1 MKSKKRFVQKPKKVK
16 NKKARNNNFLKMPK
30 VTSLKGAVRDPR
42 RINVFIDGKF
52 SFSLTITE
60 LADSKLHQ
68 GQILTE
74 AEIAE
79 LRNLSGLGK
88 LYQQTLEY
96 CFSRPHSKKEIIDY
110 LERKRLRRDISWKR
124 FEEHQ
129 LKMQN
134 DPEYAARVKEIH
146 QHTKE
151 QNQKIRE
158 IDFTEN
164 NTYEYRGAQKSNLP
178 AKPSDRITSEMI
190 ESVVSR
196 LESQNY
202 INDRDFA
209 HYFVE
214 NRHQNKGISTKRLI
228 QELKTKGVS
237 NEIIEQTLID
247 DDSGHLVRDE
257 EVEIEKTIKKQLRK
271 TSDRQK
277 LIAYLARQGFSYD
290 LIKTKLD
297 QFLSLE
303 EEYF

>member
-1 MKSKKRFVQKPKKVK
+1 
-16 NKKARNNNFLKMPK
+16 MPTI
-30 VTSLKGAVRDPR
+30 TSLRGAVRDPH
-42 RINVFIDGKF
+42 RINVFLDGKF
-52 SFSLTITE
+52 SFSLTLTE

-68 GQILTE
+68 GQVLTDPE
-74 AEIAE
+74 VER

-129 LKMQN
+129 LKIQN
-134 DPEYAARVKEIH
+134 DPEYAAKVKEIR
-146 QHTKE
+146 QHTKD

-164 NTYEYRGAQKSNLP
+164 NTYEYRGAQRSNLP
-178 AKPSDRITSEMI
+178 TKPADRITPEMI
-190 ESVVSR
+190 QEVVSR

-202 INDRDFA
+202 INDQDFTR
-209 HYFVE
+209 YFIE

-228 QELKTKGVS
+228 QELKIKGIDS
-237 NEIIEQTLID
+237 DIIEQAMFDQGTGNFL
-247 DDSGHLVRDE
+247 RDE
-257 EVEIEKTIKKQLRK
+257 EVEIEKMIKKQLRK

-277 LIAYLARQGFSYD
+277 IIAYLARQGFSYD
-290 LIKTKLD
+290 LIKAKLD
-297 QFLSLE
+297 QFLSTE

>member
-1 MKSKKRFVQKPKKVK
+1 
-16 NKKARNNNFLKMPK
+16 MPT
-30 VTSLKGAVRDPR
+30 VTSLRGTVRDPR
-42 RINVFIDGKF
+42 RINVFLDGKF
-52 SFSLTITE
+52 SFSLTLTE

-68 GQILTE
+68 GQVLTDPE
-74 AEIAE
+74 VER

-129 LKMQN
+129 LKIQN
-134 DPEYAARVKEIH
+134 NPEYAARVKEIR
-146 QHTKE
+146 QHTKD

-164 NTYEYRGAQKSNLP
+164 NTYEYRGVQKSNLP
-178 AKPSDRITSEMI
+178 TKPADRITPEMI
-190 ESVVSR
+190 QEVVSR

-202 INDRDFA
+202 INDQDFA
-209 HYFVE
+209 RYFIE
-214 NRHQNKGISTKRLI
+214 NRHQNKGISTKRLV
-228 QELKTKGVS
+228 QELKIKGVD
-237 NEIIEQTLID
+237 NDVIEQAMFDQDTGNLF
-247 DDSGHLVRDE
+247 REE
-257 EVEIEKTIKKQLRK
+257 EVEIEKMIKKQLRK

-277 LIAYLARQGFSYD
+277 IIAYLARQGFSYD
-290 LIKTKLD
+290 LIKAKLD
-297 QFLSLE
+297 QFLSTE

>member
-1 MKSKKRFVQKPKKVK
+1 
-16 NKKARNNNFLKMPK
+16 MPT
-30 VTSLKGAVRDPR
+30 VTSLRGAVRDPH
-42 RINVFIDGKF
+42 RINVFLDGKF
-52 SFSLTITE
+52 SFSLTLTE

-68 GQILTE
+68 GQVLTDPE
-74 AEIAE
+74 VER

-129 LKMQN
+129 LKIQN
-134 DPEYAARVKEIH
+134 DPEYATRVKEIR

-164 NTYEYRGAQKSNLP
+164 NTYEYRGVQKSNLP
-178 AKPSDRITSEMI
+178 TKPADRITSEMI
-190 ESVVSR
+190 QEVVSR

-202 INDRDFA
+202 INDQDFA
-209 HYFVE
+209 RYFIE

-228 QELKTKGVS
+228 QELKIKGID
-237 NEIIEQTLID
+237 NDIIEQAMFDQGTGNLF
-247 DDSGHLVRDE
+247 RDE
-257 EVEIEKTIKKQLRK
+257 EVEIEKMIKKQLRK

-277 LIAYLARQGFSYD
+277 IIAYLARQGFSYD
-290 LIKTKLD
+290 LIKAKLD
-297 QFLSLE
+297 QFLSAE

>member
-1 MKSKKRFVQKPKKVK
+1 
-16 NKKARNNNFLKMPK
+16 MPT
-30 VTSLKGAVRDPR
+30 VTSLRGAVRDPH
-42 RINVFIDGKF
+42 RINVFLDGKF
-52 SFSLTITE
+52 SFSLTLTE

-68 GQILTE
+68 GQVLTDPE
-74 AEIAE
+74 VER

-134 DPEYAARVKEIH
+134 DPEYAARVKEIR
-146 QHTKE
+146 QNTKD

-164 NTYEYRGAQKSNLP
+164 NTYEYRGTKKTNLP
-178 AKPSDRITSEMI
+178 TKPADRITSEMI
-190 ESVVSR
+190 QEVVSR

-202 INDRDFA
+202 INDQDFA
-209 HYFVE
+209 RYFIE

-228 QELKTKGVS
+228 QELKIKGIDS
-237 NEIIEQTLID
+237 DIIEQAIFDQGTGNFL
-247 DDSGHLVRDE
+247 RDE
-257 EVEIEKTIKKQLRK
+257 EVEIEKMIKKQLRK
-271 TSDRQK
+271 TSDHQK
-277 LIAYLARQGFSYD
+277 IIAYLARQGFSYD
-290 LIKTKLD
+290 LIKSKLD
-297 QFLSLE
+297 QFLSAEEESTE

>member
-1 MKSKKRFVQKPKKVK
+1 
-16 NKKARNNNFLKMPK
+16 MPT
-30 VTSLKGAVRDPR
+30 VTSLRGAVRDPH
-42 RINVFIDGKF
+42 RINVFLDGKF
-52 SFSLTITE
+52 SFSLTLTE

-68 GQILTE
+68 GQVLTNPDVE
-74 AEIAE
+74 R

-134 DPEYAARVKEIH
+134 DPEYAAKVKEIR
-146 QHTKE
+146 QHTKD

-164 NTYEYRGAQKSNLP
+164 NTYEYRGVQKSNLP
-178 AKPSDRITSEMI
+178 TKPADRITSEMI
-190 ESVVSR
+190 QEVISR

-202 INDRDFA
+202 INDQDFA
-209 HYFVE
+209 RYFIE
-214 NRHQNKGISTKRLI
+214 NRHQNKGISTKRLV
-228 QELKTKGVS
+228 QELKIKGIDS
-237 NEIIEQTLID
+237 DIIEQAIFDQGTGNFL
-247 DDSGHLVRDE
+247 RDE
-257 EVEIEKTIKKQLRK
+257 EVEIEKMIKKQLRK

-277 LIAYLARQGFSYD
+277 IIAYLARQGFSYD
-290 LIKTKLD
+290 LIKSKLD
-297 QFLSLE
+297 QFLSAEEESTE

>member
-1 MKSKKRFVQKPKKVK
+1 
-16 NKKARNNNFLKMPK
+16 MPT
-30 VTSLKGAVRDPR
+30 VTSLRGAVRDPH
-42 RINVFIDGKF
+42 RINVFLDGKF
-52 SFSLTITE
+52 SFSLTLTE

-68 GQILTE
+68 GQVLTDSE
-74 AEIAE
+74 VER

-124 FEEHQ
+124 FEEYQ
-129 LKMQN
+129 LKIQN
-134 DPEYAARVKEIH
+134 DPEYAARVKEIR

-164 NTYEYRGAQKSNLP
+164 NTYEYRGVQKSNLP
-178 AKPSDRITSEMI
+178 TKPADRITPEMI
-190 ESVVSR
+190 QEVVSR

-202 INDRDFA
+202 INDQDFA
-209 HYFVE
+209 RYFIE

-228 QELKTKGVS
+228 QELKIKGVD
-237 NEIIEQTLID
+237 NDIIEQAMFDQGTGNLF
-247 DDSGHLVRDE
+247 RDE
-257 EVEIEKTIKKQLRK
+257 EVEIEKMIKKQLRK

-277 LIAYLARQGFSYD
+277 IIAYLARQGFSYD
-290 LIKTKLD
+290 LIKAKLD
-297 QFLSLE
+297 QFLSTE

>member
-1 MKSKKRFVQKPKKVK
+1 
-16 NKKARNNNFLKMPK
+16 MPT
-30 VTSLKGAVRDPR
+30 VTSLRGAVRDPH
-42 RINVFIDGKF
+42 RINVFLDGKF
-52 SFSLTITE
+52 SFSLTLTE

-68 GQILTE
+68 GQVLTDPE
-74 AEIAE
+74 VER

-110 LERKRLRRDISWKR
+110 LERKHLRRDISWKR

-134 DPEYAARVKEIH
+134 DSEYAARVKEIR
-146 QHTKE
+146 QHTKD

-164 NTYEYRGAQKSNLP
+164 NTYEYRGAKKTNLP
-178 AKPSDRITSEMI
+178 TKPADRITSEMI
-190 ESVVSR
+190 QEVVSR

-202 INDRDFA
+202 INDQDFA
-209 HYFVE
+209 RYFIE

-228 QELKTKGVS
+228 QELKIKGIDS
-237 NEIIEQTLID
+237 DIIDQAMFDQGTGNLF
-247 DDSGHLVRDE
+247 RDE
-257 EVEIEKTIKKQLRK
+257 EVEIEKMIKKQLRK

-277 LIAYLARQGFSYD
+277 IIAYLARQGFSYD

-297 QFLSLE
+297 QFLSAEEESTE

>member
-1 MKSKKRFVQKPKKVK
+1 
-16 NKKARNNNFLKMPK
+16 MPT
-30 VTSLKGAVRDPR
+30 VTSLRGAVRDPH
-42 RINVFIDGKF
+42 RINVFLDGKF
-52 SFSLTITE
+52 SFSLTLTE

-68 GQILTE
+68 GQVLTDPE
-74 AEIAE
+74 VER

-134 DPEYAARVKEIH
+134 DPEYAAKVKEIRR
-146 QHTKE
+146 HTKD

-164 NTYEYRGAQKSNLP
+164 NTYEYRGTKKTNLP
-178 AKPSDRITSEMI
+178 TKPADRITPEMI
-190 ESVVSR
+190 QEVVSR

-202 INDRDFA
+202 INDQDFA
-209 HYFVE
+209 RYFIE

-228 QELKTKGVS
+228 QELKIKGIDS
-237 NEIIEQTLID
+237 DIIEQAIFDQGTGNFL
-247 DDSGHLVRDE
+247 RDE
-257 EVEIEKTIKKQLRK
+257 EVEIEKMIKKQLRK

-277 LIAYLARQGFSYD
+277 IIAYLARQGFSYD
-290 LIKTKLD
+290 LIKAKLD
-297 QFLSLE
+297 QFLSTE

>member
-1 MKSKKRFVQKPKKVK
+1 
-16 NKKARNNNFLKMPK
+16 MPT
-30 VTSLKGAVRDPR
+30 VTSLRGAVRDPH
-42 RINVFIDGKF
+42 RINVFLDGKF
-52 SFSLTITE
+52 SFSLTLTE

-68 GQILTE
+68 GQVLTDPE
-74 AEIAE
+74 VER

-129 LKMQN
+129 LKIQN
-134 DPEYAARVKEIH
+134 DPEYATRVKEIR

-164 NTYEYRGAQKSNLP
+164 NTYEYRGVQKSNLP
-178 AKPSDRITSEMI
+178 TKPADRITSEMI
-190 ESVVSR
+190 QEVVSR

-202 INDRDFA
+202 INDQDFA
-209 HYFVE
+209 RYFIE

-228 QELKTKGVS
+228 QELKIKGID
-237 NEIIEQTLID
+237 NDIIEQAMFDQGTGNLF
-247 DDSGHLVRDE
+247 RDE
-257 EVEIEKTIKKQLRK
+257 EVEIEKMIKKQLRK

-277 LIAYLARQGFSYD
+277 IIAYLARQGFSYD
-290 LIKTKLD
+290 LIKAKLD
-297 QFLSLE
+297 QFLSTE

>member
-1 MKSKKRFVQKPKKVK
+1 
-16 NKKARNNNFLKMPK
+16 MPT
-30 VTSLKGAVRDPR
+30 VTSLRGAVRDPH
-42 RINVFIDGKF
+42 RINVFLDGKF
-52 SFSLTITE
+52 SFSLTLTE

-68 GQILTE
+68 GQVLTDPE
-74 AEIAE
+74 VER

-96 CFSRPHSKKEIIDY
+96 CFLRPHSKKEIIDY

-134 DPEYAARVKEIH
+134 DPEYAAKVKEIR
-146 QHTKE
+146 QHTKD

-164 NTYEYRGAQKSNLP
+164 NIYEYRGTKKTNLP
-178 AKPSDRITSEMI
+178 TKPADRITPEMTQ
-190 ESVVSR
+190 EVVSR

-202 INDRDFA
+202 INDQDFA
-209 HYFVE
+209 RYFIE
-214 NRHQNKGISTKRLI
+214 NRHQNKGNSTKRLI
-228 QELKTKGVS
+228 QELKIKGID
-237 NEIIEQTLID
+237 NDIIEQAMFDQGTGNLF
-247 DDSGHLVRDE
+247 RDE
-257 EVEIEKTIKKQLRK
+257 EVEIEKMIKKQLRK

-277 LIAYLARQGFSYD
+277 IIAYLARQGFSYD
-290 LIKTKLD
+290 LIKAKLD
-297 QFLSLE
+297 QFLSTE

>member
-1 MKSKKRFVQKPKKVK
+1 
-16 NKKARNNNFLKMPK
+16 MPT
-30 VTSLKGAVRDPR
+30 VTSLRGAVRDPH
-42 RINVFIDGKF
+42 RINVFLDGKF
-52 SFSLTITE
+52 NFSLTLTE

-68 GQILTE
+68 GQVLTDPE
-74 AEIAE
+74 VER

-134 DPEYAARVKEIH
+134 DPEYTARVKEIR
-146 QHTKE
+146 QHTKD

-158 IDFTEN
+158 MDFMEN
-164 NTYEYRGAQKSNLP
+164 NTYEYRGAKKTNLP
-178 AKPSDRITSEMI
+178 TKPADRITSEMI
-190 ESVVSR
+190 QEVVSR

-202 INDRDFA
+202 INDQDFA
-209 HYFVE
+209 RYFIE

-228 QELKTKGVS
+228 QELKIKGID
-237 NEIIEQTLID
+237 NNIIEQAMFDQGTGNL
-247 DDSGHLVRDE
+247 LRDE
-257 EVEIEKTIKKQLRK
+257 EVEIEKIIKKQLRK

-277 LIAYLARQGFSYD
+277 IIAYLARQGFSYD
-290 LIKTKLD
+290 LIKTKLN
-297 QFLSLE
+297 QFLSAEEESTE

>member
-1 MKSKKRFVQKPKKVK
+1 
-16 NKKARNNNFLKMPK
+16 MPT
-30 VTSLKGAVRDPR
+30 VTSLRGAVRDSH
-42 RINVFIDGKF
+42 RINVFLDGKF
-52 SFSLTITE
+52 SFSLTLTE

-68 GQILTE
+68 GQVLTDPE
-74 AEIAE
+74 VER

-134 DPEYAARVKEIH
+134 DPEYAARVKEIR
-146 QHTKE
+146 QHTKD

-164 NTYEYRGAQKSNLP
+164 NTYEYRGVQKTNLP
-178 AKPSDRITSEMI
+178 TKPADLITPEMI
-190 ESVVSR
+190 QEVVSR
-196 LESQNY
+196 LEVQNY
-202 INDRDFA
+202 INDQDFA
-209 HYFVE
+209 RYFIE

-228 QELKTKGVS
+228 QELKIKGIDS
-237 NEIIEQTLID
+237 DIIEQAMFDQGTGNFL
-247 DDSGHLVRDE
+247 RDE
-257 EVEIEKTIKKQLRK
+257 EVEIEKMIKKQLRK

-277 LIAYLARQGFSYD
+277 IIAYLARQGFSYD
-290 LIKTKLD
+290 LIKSKLD
-297 QFLSLE
+297 QFLSVEEESTE

>member
-1 MKSKKRFVQKPKKVK
+1 
-16 NKKARNNNFLKMPK
+16 MPT
-30 VTSLKGAVRDPR
+30 VTSLRGAVRDSH
-42 RINVFIDGKF
+42 RINVFLDGKF
-52 SFSLTITE
+52 SFSLTLTE

-68 GQILTE
+68 GQVLTDPE
-74 AEIAE
+74 VER

-129 LKMQN
+129 LKIQN
-134 DPEYAARVKEIH
+134 DPEYAARTKEIR
-146 QHTKE
+146 QYTKE

-164 NTYEYRGAQKSNLP
+164 NTYEYRGTKKTNLP
-178 AKPSDRITSEMI
+178 TKPADRITSEMI
-190 ESVVSR
+190 QEVVSR

-202 INDRDFA
+202 INDQDFA
-209 HYFVE
+209 RYFIE

-228 QELKTKGVS
+228 QELKIKGIDS
-237 NEIIEQTLID
+237 DIIEQAMFDQGTGNL
-247 DDSGHLVRDE
+247 SRDE
-257 EVEIEKTIKKQLRK
+257 EVEIEKMIKKQLRK

-277 LIAYLARQGFSYD
+277 IIAYLARQGFSYD

-297 QFLSLE
+297 QFLSAEEESTE

>member
-1 MKSKKRFVQKPKKVK
+1 
-16 NKKARNNNFLKMPK
+16 MPT
-30 VTSLKGAVRDPR
+30 VTSLRGAVRDPH
-42 RINVFIDGKF
+42 RINVFLDGKF
-52 SFSLTITE
+52 SFSLTLTE

-68 GQILTE
+68 GQVLTNPKVE
-74 AEIAE
+74 R
-79 LRNLSGLGK
+79 LRNLSSLGK

-134 DPEYAARVKEIH
+134 DPEYTARVKEIR
-146 QHTKE
+146 QHTKD

-158 IDFTEN
+158 MDFTEN
-164 NTYEYRGAQKSNLP
+164 NTYEYRGTKKTNLP
-178 AKPSDRITSEMI
+178 TKPADRITSEMI
-190 ESVVSR
+190 QEVVSR

-202 INDRDFA
+202 INDQDFA
-209 HYFVE
+209 RYFIE

-228 QELKTKGVS
+228 QELKIKGIDS
-237 NEIIEQTLID
+237 DIIEQAIFDQGTGNFL
-247 DDSGHLVRDE
+247 RDE
-257 EVEIEKTIKKQLRK
+257 EVEIEKMIKKQLRK

-277 LIAYLARQGFSYD
+277 IIAYLARQGFSYD
-290 LIKTKLD
+290 LIKSKLD
-297 QFLSLE
+297 QFLSAEEESTE

>member
-1 MKSKKRFVQKPKKVK
+1 
-16 NKKARNNNFLKMPK
+16 MPII
-30 VTSLKGAVRDPR
+30 TSLRGAVRDPH
-42 RINVFIDGKF
+42 RINVFLDGKF
-52 SFSLTITE
+52 SFSLTLTE

-68 GQILTE
+68 GQVLTDPE
-74 AEIAE
+74 VER

-88 LYQQTLEY
+88 LYQQTLDY

-110 LERKRLRRDISWKR
+110 LEHKRLRRDISWKR

-134 DPEYAARVKEIH
+134 DSEYAARVKEIR
-146 QHTKE
+146 QHTKD

-164 NTYEYRGAQKSNLP
+164 NTYEYRGAKKTNLP
-178 AKPSDRITSEMI
+178 TKPADRITSEMI
-190 ESVVSR
+190 QEVVSR

-202 INDRDFA
+202 INDQDFA
-209 HYFVE
+209 RYFIE

-228 QELKTKGVS
+228 QELKIKGIDS
-237 NEIIEQTLID
+237 DIIEQAMFDLGTGNL
-247 DDSGHLVRDE
+247 LRDE
-257 EVEIEKTIKKQLRK
+257 GVEIEKMIKKQLRK

-277 LIAYLARQGFSYD
+277 IIAYLTRQGFSYD

-297 QFLSLE
+297 QFLNTEEESTE

>member
-1 MKSKKRFVQKPKKVK
+1 
-16 NKKARNNNFLKMPK
+16 MPT
-30 VTSLKGAVRDPR
+30 VTSLRGAVRDPH
-42 RINVFIDGKF
+42 RINVFLDGKF
-52 SFSLTITE
+52 SFSLTLTE

-68 GQILTE
+68 GQVLTDPE
-74 AEIAE
+74 VER

-129 LKMQN
+129 LKIQN
-134 DPEYAARVKEIH
+134 DPEYAAKVKEIR
-146 QHTKE
+146 QHTRD

-164 NTYEYRGAQKSNLP
+164 NTYEYRGTKKTNLP
-178 AKPSDRITSEMI
+178 TKPADRITSEMI
-190 ESVVSR
+190 QEVVSR
-196 LESQNY
+196 LESQKY
-202 INDRDFA
+202 INDQDFA
-209 HYFVE
+209 RYFIE

-228 QELKTKGVS
+228 QELKIKGVD
-237 NEIIEQTLID
+237 NDVIEQAMFDQGTGNL
-247 DDSGHLVRDE
+247 LRDE
-257 EVEIEKTIKKQLRK
+257 EVEIEKMIKKQLRK

-277 LIAYLARQGFSYD
+277 IIAYLARQGFSYD
-290 LIKTKLD
+290 LIKSKLD
-297 QFLSLE
+297 QFLSTK

>member
-1 MKSKKRFVQKPKKVK
+1 
-16 NKKARNNNFLKMPK
+16 MPTI
-30 VTSLKGAVRDPR
+30 TSLRGAVRDSH
-42 RINVFIDGKF
+42 RINVFLDGKF
-52 SFSLTITE
+52 SFSLTLTE

-68 GQILTE
+68 GQVLTDPE
-74 AEIAE
+74 VER

-134 DPEYAARVKEIH
+134 DPEYAARVKEIR

-164 NTYEYRGAQKSNLP
+164 NTYEYRGTKKTNLP
-178 AKPSDRITSEMI
+178 TKPADRITSEMI
-190 ESVVSR
+190 QEVVSR

-202 INDRDFA
+202 INDQDFA
-209 HYFVE
+209 RYFIE

-228 QELKTKGVS
+228 QELKIKGIDS
-237 NEIIEQTLID
+237 DIIEQAMFDQGTGNFL
-247 DDSGHLVRDE
+247 RDE
-257 EVEIEKTIKKQLRK
+257 EVEIEKMIKKQLRK

-277 LIAYLARQGFSYD
+277 IIAYLARQGFSYD

-297 QFLSLE
+297 QFLSAE

>member
-1 MKSKKRFVQKPKKVK
+1 
-16 NKKARNNNFLKMPK
+16 MPT
-30 VTSLKGAVRDPR
+30 VTSLRGAVRDPH
-42 RINVFIDGKF
+42 RINVFLDGKF
-52 SFSLTITE
+52 SFSLTLTE

-68 GQILTE
+68 GQVLTDPE
-74 AEIAE
+74 VER

-129 LKMQN
+129 LKIQN
-134 DPEYAARVKEIH
+134 DPEYAARVKEIR

-164 NTYEYRGAQKSNLP
+164 NTYEYRGVQKSNLP
-178 AKPSDRITSEMI
+178 TKPADRITSEMI
-190 ESVVSR
+190 QEVVSR

-202 INDRDFA
+202 INDQDFA
-209 HYFVE
+209 RYFIE

-228 QELKTKGVS
+228 QELKIKGVD
-237 NEIIEQTLID
+237 NDIIEQAMFDQDTGNLF
-247 DDSGHLVRDE
+247 REE
-257 EVEIEKTIKKQLRK
+257 EVEIEKMIKKQLRK

-277 LIAYLARQGFSYD
+277 IIAYLARQGFSYG

-297 QFLSLE
+297 QFLSTE

>member
-1 MKSKKRFVQKPKKVK
+1 
-16 NKKARNNNFLKMPK
+16 MPT
-30 VTSLKGAVRDPR
+30 VTSLRGAVRDPH
-42 RINVFIDGKF
+42 RINVFLDGKF
-52 SFSLTITE
+52 SFSLTLTE

-68 GQILTE
+68 GQVLTDSE
-74 AEIAE
+74 VER

-124 FEEHQ
+124 FEEYQ
-129 LKMQN
+129 LKIQN
-134 DPEYAARVKEIH
+134 DPEYAARVKEIR

-164 NTYEYRGAQKSNLP
+164 NTYEYRGVQKSNFPTKP
-178 AKPSDRITSEMI
+178 ADRITSEMI
-190 ESVVSR
+190 QEVVSR
-196 LESQNY
+196 LEAQNY
-202 INDRDFA
+202 INDQDFA
-209 HYFVE
+209 RYFIE
-214 NRHQNKGISTKRLI
+214 NRHQNKGISTKRLV
-228 QELKTKGVS
+228 QELKIKGIDS
-237 NEIIEQTLID
+237 DIIEQAMFDQGTGNL
-247 DDSGHLVRDE
+247 LRDE
-257 EVEIEKTIKKQLRK
+257 EVEIEKMIKKQLRK

-277 LIAYLARQGFSYD
+277 IIAYLARQGFSYD

-297 QFLSLE
+297 QFLSTEEESTE

>member
-1 MKSKKRFVQKPKKVK
+1 
-16 NKKARNNNFLKMPK
+16 MPTI
-30 VTSLKGAVRDPR
+30 TSLRGAVRDPH
-42 RINVFIDGKF
+42 RINIFLDGKF
-52 SFSLTITE
+52 SFSLTLTE

-68 GQILTE
+68 GQVLTDPDVE
-74 AEIAE
+74 R

-124 FEEHQ
+124 FEEYQ
-129 LKMQN
+129 LKIQN
-134 DPEYAARVKEIH
+134 DPEYAARVKKIR

-164 NTYEYRGAQKSNLP
+164 NTYEYRGVQKSNLP
-178 AKPSDRITSEMI
+178 TKPADRITSEMI
-190 ESVVSR
+190 QEVVSR

-202 INDRDFA
+202 INDQDFA
-209 HYFVE
+209 RYFIE

-228 QELKTKGVS
+228 QELKIKGID
-237 NEIIEQTLID
+237 NDIIEQAMFDQGTGNLF
-247 DDSGHLVRDE
+247 RDE
-257 EVEIEKTIKKQLRK
+257 EVEIEKMIKKQLRK

-277 LIAYLARQGFSYD
+277 IIAYLARQGFSYD
-290 LIKTKLD
+290 LIKAKLD
-297 QFLSLE
+297 QFLSAEEESTE

>member
-1 MKSKKRFVQKPKKVK
+1 
-16 NKKARNNNFLKMPK
+16 MPT
-30 VTSLKGAVRDPR
+30 VTSLRGAVRDPH
-42 RINVFIDGKF
+42 RINVFLDGKF
-52 SFSLTITE
+52 SFSLTLTE

-68 GQILTE
+68 GQVLTDPE
-74 AEIAE
+74 VER

-129 LKMQN
+129 LKIQN
-134 DPEYAARVKEIH
+134 DPEYAAKVKEIR
-146 QHTKE
+146 QHTRD

-164 NTYEYRGAQKSNLP
+164 NTYEYRGTKKTNLP
-178 AKPSDRITSEMI
+178 TKPADRITPEMI
-190 ESVVSR
+190 QEVVSR

-202 INDRDFA
+202 INDQDFA
-209 HYFVE
+209 RYFIE

-228 QELKTKGVS
+228 QELKIKGIDS
-237 NEIIEQTLID
+237 DIIEQAMFDQGTGNFL
-247 DDSGHLVRDE
+247 RDE
-257 EVEIEKTIKKQLRK
+257 EVEIEKMIKKQLRK

-277 LIAYLARQGFSYD
+277 IIAYLARQGFSYD

-297 QFLSLE
+297 QFLSIEEESTE

>member
-1 MKSKKRFVQKPKKVK
+1 MST
-16 NKKARNNNFLKMPK
+16 
-30 VTSLKGAVRDPR
+30 VTSLRGAVRDPH
-42 RINVFIDGKF
+42 RINVFLNGKF
-52 SFSLTITE
+52 NFSLTLTE

-68 GQILTE
+68 GQVLTDPE
-74 AEIAE
+74 VER

-134 DPEYAARVKEIH
+134 DPEYAARVKEIR
-146 QHTKE
+146 QHTKD

-164 NTYEYRGAQKSNLP
+164 NTYEYRGTKKTNLP
-178 AKPSDRITSEMI
+178 TKPADRITSEMI
-190 ESVVSR
+190 QEVVSR

-202 INDRDFA
+202 INDQDFA
-209 HYFVE
+209 RYFIE

-228 QELKTKGVS
+228 QELKIKGIDS
-237 NEIIEQTLID
+237 DIIEQAMFDQGTGNLF
-247 DDSGHLVRDE
+247 RDE
-257 EVEIEKTIKKQLRK
+257 EVEIEKMIKKQLRK

-277 LIAYLARQGFSYD
+277 IIAYLARQGFSYD

-297 QFLSLE
+297 QFLSAEEESTE

>member
-1 MKSKKRFVQKPKKVK
+1 
-16 NKKARNNNFLKMPK
+16 MPT
-30 VTSLKGAVRDPR
+30 VTSLRGAVRDSH
-42 RINVFIDGKF
+42 RINVFLDGKF
-52 SFSLTITE
+52 SFSLTLTE

-68 GQILTE
+68 GQVLTDPE
-74 AEIAE
+74 VER

-129 LKMQN
+129 LKIQN
-134 DPEYAARVKEIH
+134 DPEYAARTKEIR
-146 QHTKE
+146 QYTKE

-164 NTYEYRGAQKSNLP
+164 NTYEYRGTKKTNLP
-178 AKPSDRITSEMI
+178 TKPADRITSEMI
-190 ESVVSR
+190 QEVVSR

-202 INDRDFA
+202 INDQDFA
-209 HYFVE
+209 RYFIE

-228 QELKTKGVS
+228 QELKIKGIDS
-237 NEIIEQTLID
+237 DIIEQAMFDQGTGNLF
-247 DDSGHLVRDE
+247 RDE
-257 EVEIEKTIKKQLRK
+257 EVEIEKMIKKQLRK

-277 LIAYLARQGFSYD
+277 IIAYLARQGFSYD

-297 QFLSLE
+297 QFLSAEEESTE

>member
-1 MKSKKRFVQKPKKVK
+1 
-16 NKKARNNNFLKMPK
+16 MPT
-30 VTSLKGAVRDPR
+30 VTSLRGAVRDPH
-42 RINVFIDGKF
+42 RINVFLDGKF
-52 SFSLTITE
+52 SFSLTLTE

-68 GQILTE
+68 GQVLTNPE
-74 AEIAE
+74 VER
-79 LRNLSGLGK
+79 LRNLSSLGK
-88 LYQQTLEY
+88 LYQQSLEY

-134 DPEYAARVKEIH
+134 DPEYAARVKEIR

-164 NTYEYRGAQKSNLP
+164 NTYEYRGTKKTNLP
-178 AKPSDRITSEMI
+178 TKPADRITSEMI
-190 ESVVSR
+190 QEVVSR

-202 INDRDFA
+202 INDQDFA
-209 HYFVE
+209 RYFIE

-228 QELKTKGVS
+228 QELKIKGIDS
-237 NEIIEQTLID
+237 DIIEQAMFDQGTGNFL
-247 DDSGHLVRDE
+247 RDE
-257 EVEIEKTIKKQLRK
+257 EVEIEKMIKKQLRK

-277 LIAYLARQGFSYD
+277 IIAYLARQGFSYD
-290 LIKTKLD
+290 LIKAKLD
-297 QFLSLE
+297 QFLSAE

>member
-1 MKSKKRFVQKPKKVK
+1 
-16 NKKARNNNFLKMPK
+16 MPT
-30 VTSLKGAVRDPR
+30 VTSLRGAVRDPH
-42 RINVFIDGKF
+42 RINDFLDGKF
-52 SFSLTITE
+52 SYSLTLTE

-68 GQILTE
+68 GQVLTDSE
-74 AEIAE
+74 VER

-96 CFSRPHSKKEIIDY
+96 CFLRPHSKKEIIDY

-124 FEEHQ
+124 FKEHQ

-134 DPEYAARVKEIH
+134 DPEYAAKVKEIR
-146 QHTKE
+146 QHTKD

-164 NTYEYRGAQKSNLP
+164 NTYEYRGTKKTNLP
-178 AKPSDRITSEMI
+178 TKPADRITSEMI
-190 ESVVSR
+190 QEVVSR

-202 INDRDFA
+202 INDQDFA
-209 HYFVE
+209 RYFIE

-228 QELKTKGVS
+228 QELKIKGIDS
-237 NEIIEQTLID
+237 DIIEQAIFDQGTGNL
-247 DDSGHLVRDE
+247 LRDE
-257 EVEIEKTIKKQLRK
+257 EVEIEKMIKKQLRK

-277 LIAYLARQGFSYD
+277 IIAYLARQGFSYD

-297 QFLSLE
+297 QFLSAE

>member
-1 MKSKKRFVQKPKKVK
+1 
-16 NKKARNNNFLKMPK
+16 MPT
-30 VTSLKGAVRDPR
+30 VTSLRGAVRDPH
-42 RINVFIDGKF
+42 RINVFLDGKF
-52 SFSLTITE
+52 SFSLTLTE

-68 GQILTE
+68 GQVLTDSE
-74 AEIAE
+74 VER

-96 CFSRPHSKKEIIDY
+96 CFLRPHSKKEIIDY

-124 FEEHQ
+124 FKEHQ

-134 DPEYAARVKEIH
+134 DPEYAAKVKEIR
-146 QHTKE
+146 QHTKD

-164 NTYEYRGAQKSNLP
+164 NTYEYRGVQKSNLP
-178 AKPSDRITSEMI
+178 TKPADRITSEMI
-190 ESVVSR
+190 QEVISR

-202 INDRDFA
+202 INDQDFA
-209 HYFVE
+209 RYFIE
-214 NRHQNKGISTKRLI
+214 NRHQNKGISTKRLV
-228 QELKTKGVS
+228 QELKIKGIDS
-237 NEIIEQTLID
+237 DIIEQAMFDQGTGNL
-247 DDSGHLVRDE
+247 LRDE
-257 EVEIEKTIKKQLRK
+257 EVEIEKMIKKQLRK

-277 LIAYLARQGFSYD
+277 IIAYLARQGFSYD

-297 QFLSLE
+297 QFLSTE

>member
-1 MKSKKRFVQKPKKVK
+1 
-16 NKKARNNNFLKMPK
+16 MPT
-30 VTSLKGAVRDPR
+30 VTSLRGAVRDPH
-42 RINVFIDGKF
+42 RINVFLDGKF
-52 SFSLTITE
+52 SFSLTLTE

-68 GQILTE
+68 GQVLTNPDVE
-74 AEIAE
+74 R

-134 DPEYAARVKEIH
+134 DPEYAAKVKEIR
-146 QHTKE
+146 QHTRD
-151 QNQKIRE
+151 QNQNIRE

-164 NTYEYRGAQKSNLP
+164 NTYEYRGVQKSNLP
-178 AKPSDRITSEMI
+178 TKPADRITSEMI
-190 ESVVSR
+190 QEVISR

-202 INDRDFA
+202 INDQDFA
-209 HYFVE
+209 RYFIE
-214 NRHQNKGISTKRLI
+214 NRHQNKGISTKRLV
-228 QELKTKGVS
+228 QELKIKGIDS
-237 NEIIEQTLID
+237 DIIEQAMFDQGTGNL
-247 DDSGHLVRDE
+247 LRDE
-257 EVEIEKTIKKQLRK
+257 EVEIEKMIKKQLRK

-277 LIAYLARQGFSYD
+277 IIAYLARQGFSYD

-297 QFLSLE
+297 QFLSTE

>member
-1 MKSKKRFVQKPKKVK
+1 
-16 NKKARNNNFLKMPK
+16 MPT
-30 VTSLKGAVRDPR
+30 VTSLRGAVRDPH
-42 RINVFIDGKF
+42 RINVFLDGKF

-68 GQILTE
+68 GQVLTDPE
-74 AEIAE
+74 VER

-88 LYQQTLEY
+88 LYQQTLEH

-129 LKMQN
+129 IKMQN
-134 DPEYAARVKEIH
+134 DPEYAAKVKEIR
-146 QHTKE
+146 QHTKD

-178 AKPSDRITSEMI
+178 AKPSDRITPELI

-209 HYFVE
+209 RYFVE
-214 NRHQNKGISTKRLI
+214 NRHQNNGISTKRLI

-247 DDSGHLVRDE
+247 NDSGHLIRDE
-257 EVEIEKTIKKQLRK
+257 EIEIEKMIKKQLKK

-290 LIKTKLD
+290 LIKSKLD
-297 QFLSLE
+297 QFLSQE
-303 EEYF
+303 EAASI

>member
-1 MKSKKRFVQKPKKVK
+1 
-16 NKKARNNNFLKMPK
+16 MPT
-30 VTSLKGAVRDPR
+30 VTSLRGAVRDPH
-42 RINVFIDGKF
+42 RINVFLDGKF
-52 SFSLTITE
+52 SFSLTLTE

-68 GQILTE
+68 GQGLTDPDVE
-74 AEIAE
+74 R

-129 LKMQN
+129 LKIQN
-134 DPEYAARVKEIH
+134 DPEYAAKVKEIR
-146 QHTKE
+146 QHTRD

-164 NTYEYRGAQKSNLP
+164 NTYEYRGAQRSNLP
-178 AKPSDRITSEMI
+178 TKPADQITPEMI
-190 ESVVSR
+190 QEVVSR

-202 INDRDFA
+202 INDQDFA
-209 HYFVE
+209 RYFIE

-228 QELKTKGVS
+228 QELKIKGIDS
-237 NEIIEQTLID
+237 DIIEQAMFDQGTGNFL
-247 DDSGHLVRDE
+247 RDE
-257 EVEIEKTIKKQLRK
+257 EVEIEKMIKKQLRK

-277 LIAYLARQGFSYD
+277 IIAYLARQGFSYD
-290 LIKTKLD
+290 LIKAKLD
-297 QFLSLE
+297 QFLSTE

>member
-1 MKSKKRFVQKPKKVK
+1 
-16 NKKARNNNFLKMPK
+16 MPT
-30 VTSLKGAVRDPR
+30 VTSLRGAVRDPH
-42 RINVFIDGKF
+42 RINVFLDGKF
-52 SFSLTITE
+52 SFSLTLTE

-68 GQILTE
+68 GQVLTDPE
-74 AEIAE
+74 VER

-134 DPEYAARVKEIH
+134 DPEYTARVKEIR
-146 QHTKE
+146 QHTKD

-158 IDFTEN
+158 MDFTEN
-164 NTYEYRGAQKSNLP
+164 NTYEYRGTKKTNLP
-178 AKPSDRITSEMI
+178 TKPADRITSEMI
-190 ESVVSR
+190 QEVVSR

-202 INDRDFA
+202 INDQDFA
-209 HYFVE
+209 RYFIE

-228 QELKTKGVS
+228 QELKIKGIDS
-237 NEIIEQTLID
+237 DIIEQAIFDQDTGNLF
-247 DDSGHLVRDE
+247 REE
-257 EVEIEKTIKKQLRK
+257 EVEIEKMIKKQLRK

-277 LIAYLARQGFSYD
+277 IIAYLARQGFSYD
-290 LIKTKLD
+290 LIKAKLD
-297 QFLSLE
+297 QFLSTE

>member
-1 MKSKKRFVQKPKKVK
+1 
-16 NKKARNNNFLKMPK
+16 MPT
-30 VTSLKGAVRDPR
+30 VTSLRGAVRDPH
-42 RINVFIDGKF
+42 RINVFLDGKF
-52 SFSLTITE
+52 SFSLTLTE

-68 GQILTE
+68 GQVLTDPE
-74 AEIAE
+74 VER

-129 LKMQN
+129 LKIQN
-134 DPEYAARVKEIH
+134 DPEYAARVKEIR
-146 QHTKE
+146 QHTKD

-164 NTYEYRGAQKSNLP
+164 NTYEYRGVQKSNLP
-178 AKPSDRITSEMI
+178 TKPADRITSEMI
-190 ESVVSR
+190 QEVVSR
-196 LESQNY
+196 LEAQNY
-202 INDRDFA
+202 INDQDFA
-209 HYFVE
+209 RYFIE
-214 NRHQNKGISTKRLI
+214 NRHQNKGISTKRLV
-228 QELKTKGVS
+228 QELKIKGIDS
-237 NEIIEQTLID
+237 DIIEQAMFDQGTGNL
-247 DDSGHLVRDE
+247 LRDE
-257 EVEIEKTIKKQLRK
+257 EVEIEKMIKKQLRK

-277 LIAYLARQGFSYD
+277 IIAYLARQGFSYD

-297 QFLSLE
+297 QFLSTE

>member
-1 MKSKKRFVQKPKKVK
+1 
-16 NKKARNNNFLKMPK
+16 MPT
-30 VTSLKGAVRDPR
+30 VTSLRGAIRDPH
-42 RINVFIDGKF
+42 RINVFLDGKF
-52 SFSLTITE
+52 SFSLTLTE

-68 GQILTE
+68 GQVLTDPE
-74 AEIAE
+74 VER

-129 LKMQN
+129 LKIQN
-134 DPEYAARVKEIH
+134 DPEYAVRVKEIR
-146 QHTKE
+146 QHTKD

-164 NTYEYRGAQKSNLP
+164 NTYEYRGVQKSNLP
-178 AKPSDRITSEMI
+178 TKPADRITSEMI
-190 ESVVSR
+190 QEVVSR

-202 INDRDFA
+202 INDQDFTR
-209 HYFVE
+209 YFIE

-228 QELKTKGVS
+228 QELKIKGVD
-237 NEIIEQTLID
+237 NDVIEQAMFDQGTGNL
-247 DDSGHLVRDE
+247 LRDE
-257 EVEIEKTIKKQLRK
+257 EVEIEKMIKKQLRK

-277 LIAYLARQGFSYD
+277 IIAYLARQGFSYD
-290 LIKTKLD
+290 LIKAKLD
-297 QFLSLE
+297 QFLSTE

>member
-1 MKSKKRFVQKPKKVK
+1 
-16 NKKARNNNFLKMPK
+16 MPT
-30 VTSLKGAVRDPR
+30 VTSLRGAVRDPH
-42 RINVFIDGKF
+42 RINVFLDGKF

-60 LADSKLHQ
+60 LADSKIHQ
-68 GQILTE
+68 GQVLTDPE
-74 AEIAE
+74 VER

-124 FEEHQ
+124 FEEYQ
-129 LKMQN
+129 LKIQN
-134 DPEYAARVKEIH
+134 DPEYAARVKEIR

-164 NTYEYRGAQKSNLP
+164 NTYEYRGVQKSNLP
-178 AKPSDRITSEMI
+178 TKPADRITPEMI
-190 ESVVSR
+190 QEVVSR

-202 INDRDFA
+202 INDQDFA
-209 HYFVE
+209 RYFIE

-228 QELKTKGVS
+228 QELKIKGVD
-237 NEIIEQTLID
+237 NDIIEQAMFDQGTGNLF
-247 DDSGHLVRDE
+247 RDE
-257 EVEIEKTIKKQLRK
+257 EVEIEKMIKKQLRK

-277 LIAYLARQGFSYD
+277 IIAYLARQGFSYD
-290 LIKTKLD
+290 LIKAKLD
-297 QFLSLE
+297 QFLSTE